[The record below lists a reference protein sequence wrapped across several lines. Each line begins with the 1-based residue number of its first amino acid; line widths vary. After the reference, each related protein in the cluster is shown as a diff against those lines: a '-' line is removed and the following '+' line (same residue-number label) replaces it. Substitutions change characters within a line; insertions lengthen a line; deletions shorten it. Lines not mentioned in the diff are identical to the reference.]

1 MAKRVA
7 SHHAQEAT
15 IWAMHIMGG
24 YGFCREYEVERLFR
38 DNMGVEIG
46 GGAAEILE
54 VLISRNAIK
63 SPLF

>member
-15 IWAMHIMGG
+15 IWAMHILGG
-24 YGFCREYEVERLFR
+24 YGYCRENEVERFFR

-54 VLISRNAIK
+54 VLIGRKIIEAPMI
-63 SPLF
+63 